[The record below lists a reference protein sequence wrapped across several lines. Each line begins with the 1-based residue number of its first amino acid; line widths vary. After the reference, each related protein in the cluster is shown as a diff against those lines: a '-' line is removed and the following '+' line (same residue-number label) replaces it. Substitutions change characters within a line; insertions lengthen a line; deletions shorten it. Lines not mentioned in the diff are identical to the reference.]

1 MSKITWLE
9 LYNFLHETANNIHKH
24 GTFDWQNEVTI
35 YDSESDSTKTCDTYY
50 LTDTNGSEKFV
61 LMTNMEKI

>member
-24 GTFDWQNEVTI
+24 GTFDWQKDVVI
-35 YDSESDSTKTCDTYY
+35 YDNESGEEKTCDTYY
-50 LTDTNGSEKFV
+50 LTDFNGSEKFV

>member
-24 GTFDWQNEVTI
+24 GTFDWQSDVII
-35 YDSESDSTKTCDTYY
+35 YDGKSGEEKVCDTYY
-50 LTDTNGSEKFV
+50 LTDIKGSEKFV
-61 LMTNMEKI
+61 LMTNIEKI